1 MLGGFGKGTFR
12 LWMLYVPVCMYIYT
26 YTNYYTDEND
36 SLNIQFLGVV
46 GRTGKCHFSRML
58 WFSNCCTYIV
68 VQLFRFLSI
77 ICADLNYCI
86 PGCLPWQHKNQ
97 AIFARRYFRHII
109 FWLCMQDNIV
119 NIPLVVQDVESR
131 CFNKTFVL
139 STSKPSPTMQ

>member
-1 MLGGFGKGTFR
+1 MDTVCTCV
-12 LWMLYVPVCMYIYT
+12 YVHIYI

-36 SLNIQFLGVV
+36 CLNIQFFGVYS
-46 GRTGKCHFSRML
+46 G
-58 WFSNCCTYIV
+58 SNVEQANVTLAECCYSPIVVRTYIV

-77 ICADLNYCI
+77 ICPDLNYCM
-86 PGCLPWQHKNQ
+86 PGYLPWQHKNQ

-119 NIPLVVQDVESR
+119 NIPLIVQDVESR

-139 STSKPSPTMQ
+139 STSKPSATMQ

>member
-58 WFSNCCTYIV
+58 
-68 VQLFRFLSI
+68 
-77 ICADLNYCI
+77 
-86 PGCLPWQHKNQ
+86 
-97 AIFARRYFRHII
+97 
-109 FWLCMQDNIV
+109 
-119 NIPLVVQDVESR
+119 
-131 CFNKTFVL
+131 
-139 STSKPSPTMQ
+139 